1 LQKLKKELFTII
13 RFVKK
18 ALIGIRTSIKL
29 LLILAVA
36 IFIIAAAVV
45 YIYKPIYKVT
55 YEGEFVG
62 YSENKSK
69 LQKRINEYMKQGEGE
84 NAAFVQIDAMPEYE
98 MCMLKKNI
106 ITNDDEIFNKVKE
119 SGTTYYKYYAITLS
133 NEEKYYV
140 SKFEEAE
147 SIINK
152 LKEKESTNISKL
164 GFIEKYETELKEFTE
179 VDKVVSDLYV
189 KKKVVTYAAKGVNT
203 STQKVPLGI
212 SLIRPVS
219 GTITSRFGARWGETH
234 TGLDIGAPRGTA
246 IKAAAAGTVTFS
258 GNRGNGY
265 GNYVIISHGNGVETL
280 YGHCHTLNV
289 SAGQTVSLGQT
300 IATVGNTGRSTGN
313 HLHLEIR
320 VNGISQNPQNYLY

>member
-1 LQKLKKELFTII
+1 MQILKKELFTII

-29 LLILAVA
+29 LLILTVA
-36 IFIIAAAVV
+36 IFIIAATVF

-55 YEGEFVG
+55 YNGEFVG

-69 LQKRINEYMKQGEGE
+69 LQTRINEYMKIGEGE
-84 NAAFVQIDAMPEYE
+84 NAAFVQIDTMPEYE
-98 MCMLKKNI
+98 MCLLKKNI

-119 SGTTYYKYYAITLS
+119 NGTTYYKYYAITLS

-152 LKEKESTNISKL
+152 LKEKESTNISKI

-179 VDKVVSDLYV
+179 IDKVVSDLYV
-189 KKKVVTYAAKGVNT
+189 KKVVYVASSKGVNT
-203 STQKVPLGI
+203 TNQKVPLGI
-212 SLIRPVS
+212 SLIKPTS
-219 GTITSRFGARWGETH
+219 GTITSRFGSRWGETH
-234 TGLDIGAPRGTA
+234 TGLDIGAPQGTA
-246 IKAAAAGTVTFS
+246 IKAAAGGIVTFS

-265 GNYVIISHGNGVETL
+265 GNYVLISHGNGIETL

-289 SAGQTVSLGQT
+289 TTGQTVAQGET

>member
-1 LQKLKKELFTII
+1 LFTII

-29 LLILAVA
+29 LLILSVA
-36 IFIIAAAVV
+36 IFIIAAAVI

-55 YEGEFVG
+55 YNGEFVG

-69 LQKRINEYMKQGEGE
+69 LQNRINEYMKTGEE
-84 NAAFVQIDAMPEYE
+84 AHTAFVQIDTMPEYE
-98 MCMLKKNI
+98 MCLLKKNI
-106 ITNDDEIFNKVKE
+106 VTNDDEIFNKVKE
-119 SGTTYYKYYAITLS
+119 TGTAYYKYYAITS
-133 NEEKYYV
+133 DNEEKYYV
-140 SKFEEAE
+140 PTFEEAE

-152 LKEKESTNISKL
+152 LKEKDSTNISKL
-164 GFIEKYETELKEFTE
+164 GFIEKYETELKEFAE
-179 VDKVVSDLYV
+179 VDNVVSDLYV
-189 KKKVVTYAAKGVNT
+189 KRVVYITSSKGVNT
-203 STQKVPLGI
+203 TNQKVPLGI
-212 SLIRPVS
+212 SLIKPTS
-219 GTITSRFGARWGETH
+219 GTITSRFGSRWGETH
-234 TGLDIGAPRGTA
+234 TGLDIGAPRGTI

-289 SAGQTVSLGQT
+289 SAGQTVAQGET

-320 VNGISQNPQNYLY
+320 VNGISQNPQNYVY

>member
-1 LQKLKKELFTII
+1 LFTII

-29 LLILAVA
+29 LLILTVA
-36 IFIIAAAVV
+36 IFIIAAAVF

-55 YEGEFVG
+55 YNGEFVG

-69 LQKRINEYMKQGEGE
+69 LQNKINEYMKKGEGE
-84 NAAFVQIDAMPEYE
+84 NTAFVQIDTMPEYE
-98 MCMLKKNI
+98 MCLLKKDI
-106 ITNDDEIFNKVKE
+106 ITNDEEIFSKVKE
-119 SGTTYYKYYAITLS
+119 TGTTYYKYYAITE
-133 NEEKYYV
+133 NGEEKYYV

-164 GFIEKYETELKEFTE
+164 GFIEKYETELKEFAE

-189 KKKVVTYAAKGVNT
+189 KKVVVYASASKGVNKT
-203 STQKVPLGI
+203 TKKVPLGI
-212 SLIRPVS
+212 SLIRPTT

-234 TGLDIGAPRGTA
+234 TGLDIGAPRGTE
-246 IKAAAAGTVTFS
+246 IKAAAGGTVTFS

-289 SAGQTVSLGQT
+289 SAGEVVSQGQM

-320 VNGISQNPQNYLY
+320 VNGIAQNPQNYLY

>member
-1 LQKLKKELFTII
+1 MFTII

-18 ALIGIRTSIKL
+18 TLIGIRTSIKL
-29 LLILAVA
+29 LLVLAVA
-36 IFIIAAAVV
+36 IFIIAAAVE

-55 YEGEFVG
+55 YNGEFIG

-69 LQKRINEYMKQGEGE
+69 LQNRINEYMKTGEGE
-84 NAAFVQIDAMPEYE
+84 NVAFVQIDTMPEYE
-98 MCMLKKNI
+98 MCLLKKD
-106 ITNDDEIFNKVKE
+106 ITTSDDEIFSKIKE
-119 SGTTYYKYYAITLS
+119 TGTAYYKYYAITES

-147 SIINK
+147 SIINQ

-164 GFIEKYETELKEFTE
+164 GFIEKYETELKEFTG
-179 VDKVVSDLYV
+179 VDKIVSDLYV
-189 KKKVVTYAAKGVNT
+189 KKKVVTYASSSKGVNT
-203 STQKVPLGI
+203 TSQKVPLGI
-212 SLIRPVS
+212 SLIKPVS
-219 GTITSRFGARWGETH
+219 GTITSRFGSRWGETH

-246 IKAAAAGTVTFS
+246 VKAAAGGKVTFS

-280 YGHCHTLNV
+280 YGHCHTLTV
-289 SAGQTVSLGQT
+289 SAGQTVSQGQT
-300 IATVGNTGRSTGN
+300 IATVGSTGRSTGN

>member
-1 LQKLKKELFTII
+1 M
-13 RFVKK
+13 KK

-36 IFIIAAAVV
+36 IFIIAAAVI

-55 YEGEFVG
+55 YNGEFIG

-69 LQKRINEYMKQGEGE
+69 LQNRINEYMKKGEGD
-84 NAAFVQIDAMPEYE
+84 NAAFVQIDIMPEYE

-119 SGTTYYKYYAITLS
+119 NGTTYYKYYAITEN
-133 NEEKYYV
+133 NEEKFYV

-189 KKKVVTYAAKGVNT
+189 KKVIVTYASSSKGVNT
-203 STQKVPLGI
+203 SSQKIPLGI
-212 SLIRPVS
+212 SLAKPVS

-234 TGLDIGAPRGTA
+234 TGLDIGAPKGTA
-246 IKAAAAGTVTFS
+246 IKAAAGGTVTFA
-258 GNRGNGY
+258 GNRGTGY
-265 GNYVIISHGNGVETL
+265 GNYLIISHGNGVETL
-280 YGHCHTLNV
+280 YGHCNTLNV
-289 SAGQTVSLGQT
+289 SAGQTVAQGQI
-300 IATVGNTGRSTGN
+300 IATVGSTGRSTGN

-320 VNGISQNPQNYLY
+320 VNGVSQNPQNYLY